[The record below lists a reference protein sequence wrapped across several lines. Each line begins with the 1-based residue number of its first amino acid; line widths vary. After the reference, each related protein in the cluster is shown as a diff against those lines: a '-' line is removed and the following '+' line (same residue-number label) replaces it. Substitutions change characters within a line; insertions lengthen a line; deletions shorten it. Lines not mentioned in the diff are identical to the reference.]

1 MKLSDEIGDAA
12 RRVNKRMRIH
22 HQTINSPIKSID
34 YHSKIDFILKI
45 SVICCDEYP
54 LCAF

>member
-1 MKLSDEIGDAA
+1 MKLSDEIGDAT
-12 RRVNKRMRIH
+12 RLVNMRIRIH
-22 HQTINSPIKSID
+22 HQPTNSPIKSID
-34 YHSKIDFILKI
+34 YHSKIYFILKI